1 MTTKALEEQ
10 RKRVSSRQG
19 DIPSLKSICAKLRRQ
34 RNFTCS
40 KRVWK
45 PMLLVIRRELGVLF
59 AKEEG
64 VVKERKIKKKKIVF
78 EHLMLSEK
86 NNEFNCLKATT
97 FVTQVWIIEN
107 IFKEKSLQNVGCDSA
122 CSFSSHTAA
131 HRDTHSPVL
140 RATNL
145 ATLHTFS

>member
-1 MTTKALEEQ
+1 
-10 RKRVSSRQG
+10 
-19 DIPSLKSICAKLRRQ
+19 
-34 RNFTCS
+34 
-40 KRVWK
+40 
-45 PMLLVIRRELGVLF
+45 
-59 AKEEG
+59 
-64 VVKERKIKKKKIVF
+64 
-78 EHLMLSEK
+78 MLSEK

-145 ATLHTFS
+145 ATLHTFSQRVNEVVKDQIINPQIIQMYACVDDVCPRTVVSQAGLERDIQH